1 MGAEL
6 DQAPSQ
12 VHKRGEG
19 KSLSQI
25 LKEPEPEERYLLKPI
40 LERGDKGFVVSSY
53 KTGKTLF
60 LIQLTLCLS
69 SGIPFLDFEVPSPVK
84 VLYVRFELKD
94 FRFRKRLD
102 LMVNGLGGL
111 DKVKTEPIF
120 ELVRGFNIT
129 EEKDFEWLLNL
140 IEKHKAEVLLLDPLY
155 KIAPLDLKDT
165 ANAMPLI
172 RRYDL
177 IFEAYPDLSI
187 ITAHHMRKQA
197 GNEKESWDSTY
208 GPMFFF
214 ADMDFE
220 IRIKPEHKKN
230 ANFIF
235 EHISNDVP
243 VDSFTF
249 KRNPET
255 LLYYISKPQDDH
267 FTEIIEYAR
276 QNKPQKGA
284 LNDWMKATFGFSRR
298 RGSDVIDGMIK
309 SGQLD
314 YVGKGTRGRLIV
326 PKENERKPVRL
337 A

>member
-1 MGAEL
+1 MGAKL
-6 DQAPSQ
+6 DQATPQ

-25 LKEPEPEERYLLKPI
+25 LSEPEPEERYLLKPI

-60 LIQLTLCLS
+60 LTQLTLCLS
-69 SGIPFLDFEVPSPVK
+69 SGMPFLGFEVPSPVK
-84 VLYVRFELKD
+84 VLYIRFELKD
-94 FRFRKRLD
+94 FRFRRRLD

-111 DKVKTEPIF
+111 DKVKIEPF
-120 ELVRGFNIT
+120 FQLERGFNIT

-172 RRYDL
+172 GRFDS
-177 IFEAYPDLSI
+177 IIEAYPDLSI
-187 ITAHHMRKQA
+187 ITAHHMRKQV
-197 GNEKESWDSTY
+197 GNENESWDSTY

-214 ADMDFE
+214 ADTDFE
-220 IRIKPEHKKN
+220 IRIKPKHRGTPD
-230 ANFIF
+230 FTF
-235 EHISNDVP
+235 EHISNDVS

-267 FTEIIEYAR
+267 FTEIIEYVG

-298 RGSDVIDGMIK
+298 WGSDVMNGMVK

-337 A
+337 V

>member
-1 MGAEL
+1 MGAQL
-6 DQAPSQ
+6 DQTPSQ

-25 LKEPEPEERYLLKPI
+25 LSEPEPEERYLLKPI

-60 LIQLTLCLS
+60 LTQLTLCLS

-111 DKVKTEPIF
+111 DKVKIEPIF
-120 ELVRGFNIT
+120 ELARGFNIT
-129 EEKDFEWLLNL
+129 NEKDFEWLLNL
-140 IEKHKAEVLLLDPLY
+140 IQKHMAEVLLLDPLY

-172 RRYDL
+172 RRYDS
-177 IFEAYPDLSI
+177 IIEAYPDLSI

-220 IRIKPEHKKN
+220 IKIKLEHRKN
-230 ANFIF
+230 PDFIF
-235 EHISNDVP
+235 EHISNDVSI
-243 VDSFTF
+243 DSFTF
-249 KRNPET
+249 KRDPKT
-255 LLYYISKPQDDH
+255 LLYYVSNPKDDH
-267 FTEIIEYAR
+267 VKEIICYVE
-276 QNKPQKGA
+276 QNKPTKGT
-284 LNDWMKATFGFSRR
+284 LKRWMAATFGYTRR
-298 RGSDVIDGMIK
+298 QGTDVIDRMIK
-309 SGQLD
+309 SGHLD
-314 YVGKGTRGRLIV
+314 YEGRGTRGKLII
-326 PKENERKPVRL
+326 KPVRL
-337 A
+337 V

>member
-25 LKEPEPEERYLLKPI
+25 LSAPEPEERYLLKPI
-40 LERGDKGFVVSSY
+40 FERGDKGFVVSSY

-60 LIQLTLCLS
+60 LTQLTLCLS
-69 SGIPFLDFEVPSPVK
+69 SGIPFLGFEIPSPVK
-84 VLYVRFELKD
+84 VVYVRFELKD
-94 FRFRKRLD
+94 SRFRKRLD

-111 DKVKTEPIF
+111 EKVKIEPIF

-129 EEKDFEWLLNL
+129 DEKDFRSLLNL
-140 IEKHKAEVLLLDPLY
+140 IETHKAEVLLLDPLY

-172 RRYDL
+172 RRYDS
-177 IFEAYPDLSI
+177 IIEAYPDLSI
-187 ITAHHMRKQA
+187 ITAHHMRKQR
-197 GNEKESWDSTY
+197 GDERDSWDSTY

-220 IRIKPEHKKN
+220 IRIKPDHKKTL
-230 ANFIF
+230 NFIF

-243 VDSFTF
+243 IDSFTF
-249 KRNPET
+249 RRDPDT
-255 LLYYISKPQDDH
+255 LLYYVPKPKDDH
-267 FTEIIEYAR
+267 FKEIIDYVSK
-276 QNKPQKGA
+276 NKPTKGT
-284 LNDWMKATFGFSRR
+284 LKDWMTATFGYSRR
-298 RGSDVIDGMIK
+298 QGKDTIGRMIK
-309 SGQLD
+309 SGLLD
-314 YVGKGTRGRLIV
+314 YEGKGTRGKLII
-326 PKENERKPVRL
+326 KPVRL
-337 A
+337 V